1 MLSKMKYYLT
11 FIFSLIGI
19 FPLLADEIAPIEIIL
34 EGEASN
40 KKLEMSGL
48 AWYRDNLI
56 LMPQYVDLKSPA
68 FYYVKKSELKNWVR
82 KKEKNSIDPKRIEL
96 KMPNFDKMIEGYQGF
111 EALCFHGDKIYL
123 IIESKEDNF
132 MRSFLIM
139 GTINFKKSMI
149 DLSQSKLNEI
159 PIPINLKNIG
169 YESILKHNSNLYLF
183 FEANGA
189 DITQNAYALR
199 YSMSLDY
206 KGKVPLQNIE
216 YRLTDVSRA
225 DSRGSFWGINF
236 FWPGE
241 RSLLKPNK
249 ENIMNKLNRGETH
262 QRFDHVEQLLNFKIG
277 KNGISRTELPP
288 IQLELNKE
296 SRNWE
301 GLVMLDNLGFLM
313 VVDEYPRTIFSF
325 LPYKL

>member
-1 MLSKMKYYLT
+1 
-11 FIFSLIGI
+11 
-19 FPLLADEIAPIEIIL
+19 
-34 EGEASN
+34 
-40 KKLEMSGL
+40 
-48 AWYRDNLI
+48 
-56 LMPQYVDLKSPA
+56 
-68 FYYVKKSELKNWVR
+68 
-82 KKEKNSIDPKRIEL
+82 
-96 KMPNFDKMIEGYQGF
+96 
-111 EALCFHGDKIYL
+111 
-123 IIESKEDNF
+123 
-132 MRSFLIM
+132 
-139 GTINFKKSMI
+139 
-149 DLSQSKLNEI
+149 
-159 PIPINLKNIG
+159 
-169 YESILKHNSNLYLF
+169 
-183 FEANGA
+183 
-189 DITQNAYALR
+189 
-199 YSMSLDY
+199 MSLDY

-225 DSRGSFWGINF
+225 YSRGSFWGINF

-277 KNGISRTELPP
+277 KNGISRTELLP